1 MRHNCI
7 WVGWL
12 QPPNENYLT
21 TGMVFPRKWWRQT
34 TVKTTEN
41 LSENHIIFL
50 NLFGHEFWGSTRSG
64 GLQIPGPPSCSK
76 FMACNSQASPT
87 SPVFAQKCQ
96 SLISVGIWSRDIPS
110 KKIKERVLSDN
121 NQNNQLLVCAF
132 KPLQIWSCLVKTKVP
147 VVSGDNCLFCCP
159 LQQLDKFVL
168 TAFGWM
174 ITTPTWSEW
183 TWTIRIYQLEKQQLW

>member
-1 MRHNCI
+1 MNDECKYSNKKWMDADASVNFRHKKRYTNIQIARKMQHNCI

-21 TGMVFPRKWWRQT
+21 TGIVFPRKWWKQN
-34 TVKTTEN
+34 TVKTTY

-87 SPVFAQKCQ
+87 SPVFAHKNARVWFQQ
-96 SLISVGIWSRDIPS
+96 GFNQEISHP
-110 KKIKERVLSDN
+110 KK
-121 NQNNQLLVCAF
+121 
-132 KPLQIWSCLVKTKVP
+132 
-147 VVSGDNCLFCCP
+147 
-159 LQQLDKFVL
+159 
-168 TAFGWM
+168 
-174 ITTPTWSEW
+174 
-183 TWTIRIYQLEKQQLW
+183 